1 MFPAHRD
8 ALLPTPSA
16 SCLQTKPDGTAIQGI
31 SGVSLGP
38 SLIRTPS
45 PILQAISAPAKIKM
59 HTHTQGIS
67 KNSMAQAE
75 AINQLPSRISSK
87 PRAGPSVPG
96 ISNIIK
102 GGEAGKRDRHRLVKY
117 FRKDKKMGE
126 LVLVGHTS
134 HNSWT
139 HNLKKALELL
149 FA

>member
-1 MFPAHRD
+1 
-8 ALLPTPSA
+8 
-16 SCLQTKPDGTAIQGI
+16 
-31 SGVSLGP
+31 
-38 SLIRTPS
+38 
-45 PILQAISAPAKIKM
+45 
-59 HTHTQGIS
+59 
-67 KNSMAQAE
+67 MAQAE